1 LVGSDT
7 PAFTQTF
14 DTKNVGT
21 GKTLTA
27 AGVANDGNGGNNYA
41 YTFVPDTTGVITAA
55 TPTLSVT
62 NSPVT
67 YDGLSH
73 AAIISSSVAGAV
85 SNVQYNGFA
94 TVPTNAG
101 AYTVTAF
108 FTPTD
113 TLNYNRLLPG
123 VAGSFVIVKATPTL
137 SVTNSPVTYDGLSH
151 AAVISSS
158 VSGAISNVQY
168 NGSAT
173 IPMKPGIY
181 VVTADFTSGD
191 SNYAD
196 LSSASAGNFFIRALV
211 YLPLILR

>member
-1 LVGSDT
+1 LLGSDT
-7 PAFTQTF
+7 SAFTQMF

-21 GKTLTA
+21 GKTLTV
-27 AGVANDGNGGNNYA
+27 AGVANDGNSGNNYA
-41 YTFVPDTTGVITAA
+41 YTFVPNTTGVITAA

-73 AAIISSSVAGAV
+73 AAVVTGSVAGVV
-85 SNVQYNGFA
+85 SNIQYNGSA

-101 AYTVTAF
+101 VYTVTAA

-113 TLNYNRLLPG
+113 TLNYNNLLPG
-123 VAGSFVIVKATPTL
+123 AAGSFVIAAAIPIL

-151 AAVISSS
+151 AAVVTSTVAGV
-158 VSGAISNVQY
+158 VSNIQY

-173 IPMKPGIY
+173 VPTNTGIY
-181 VVTADFTSGD
+181 VIKADFTS
-191 SNYAD
+191 SNPNYTD
-196 LSSASAGNFFIRALV
+196 LAGASAGNFVIHVSV
-211 YLPLILR
+211 YLPMILK